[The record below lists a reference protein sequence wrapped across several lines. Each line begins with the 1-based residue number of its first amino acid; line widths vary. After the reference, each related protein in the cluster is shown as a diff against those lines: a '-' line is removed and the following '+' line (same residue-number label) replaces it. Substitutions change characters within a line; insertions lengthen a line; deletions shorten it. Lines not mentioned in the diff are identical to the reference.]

1 MPSKAT
7 GTYKKLDLTYE
18 PTTLDLEFWPIK
30 AKRLLCPQAI
40 LLNLPITIDQSIS
53 LEVKSFILFK

>member
-40 LLNLPITIDQSIS
+40 LLNRPITNRLINFFGS
-53 LEVKSFILFK
+53 EKFHFI